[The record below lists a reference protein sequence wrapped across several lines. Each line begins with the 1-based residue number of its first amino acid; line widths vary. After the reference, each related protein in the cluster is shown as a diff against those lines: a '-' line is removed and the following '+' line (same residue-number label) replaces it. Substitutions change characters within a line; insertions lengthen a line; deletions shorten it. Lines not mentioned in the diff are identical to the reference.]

1 MASRRVACA
10 PTFRG
15 VRGPLA
21 VVDLGAE
28 AAGYE
33 DVGGDLD
40 LGSDSAKIDERR
52 YEDKS
57 PFRQT
62 WFCSICSIYRIGIG
76 GRA

>member
-15 VRGPLA
+15 VREPLA
-21 VVDLGAE
+21 LGDLGVGVE
-28 AAGYE
+28 AAENE

-40 LGSDSAKIDERR
+40 LGSDSAMIDERR
-52 YEDKS
+52 YENES

-62 WFCSICSIYRIGIG
+62 WFCSICSI
-76 GRA
+76 